1 MAAERKKVSV
11 LESAAEWRG
20 KGPFPPLVKDPEKLI
35 RDVFEDAGVSQ
46 KLKRLIRKQV
56 TDLAA
61 RDAAFRVEL
70 AKDLTEV
77 GKRKSHRPSSYPD
90 FFPKLIYAEICMW
103 REHGKAKNLTD
114 AFAISLDIHRA
125 EYPDLT
131 EDAIRGIYQRELA
144 IRRKHKTP

>member
-1 MAAERKKVSV
+1 MQSDRKNKSV
-11 LESAAEWRG
+11 LESAAEWCG
-20 KGPFPPLVKDPEKLI
+20 QGPFPPLVKDPEKVI
-35 RDVFEDAGVSQ
+35 RDVFEDAGASQ

-61 RDAAFRVEL
+61 RDDAFRVEL

-77 GKRKSHRPSSYPD
+77 GKIKRHRPSSYPN
-90 FFPKLIYAEICMW
+90 FFPKLIYIEVCMW

-114 AFAISLDIHRA
+114 AFAISLEIHRA

-131 EDAIRGIYQRELA
+131 DDAIRGIYQRELA